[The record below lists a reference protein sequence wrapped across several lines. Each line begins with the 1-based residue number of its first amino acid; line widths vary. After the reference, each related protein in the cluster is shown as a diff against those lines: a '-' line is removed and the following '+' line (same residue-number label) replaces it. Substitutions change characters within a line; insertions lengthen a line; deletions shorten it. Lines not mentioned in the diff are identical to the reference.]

1 MFSVASFLA
10 LLALPVTGSPVEVRN
25 SPITLPMTSRL
36 AFSNVSDLLRH
47 DEALIAALTQYNAH
61 GRRDSVPL
69 TNFDWGYSVS
79 VGIGNPTRIYNLIV
93 DSASAI
99 TWVGANTQYV
109 SSTGTNIGVPVRGT
123 YQFGSFQGT
132 LFEDSMSFGTDQLSI
147 NRIRFGVASTS
158 QGFAFDGVLGIGPRG
173 LTRGILNSPEA
184 TLPTVADYL
193 VRQRTIREPI
203 VGVFFQPNGVGAP
216 LIGHG
221 EISFGGANHQR
232 YTSNIQ
238 YTAITD
244 IPPSSQ
250 YWGINQGITYGN
262 RHIHILD
269 YTAGIVN
276 CGSTF
281 LYIASDA
288 FERYQAATGGTMNAN
303 GLLQISLNQYLA
315 LHTLYFRIGLYTY
328 RFIRNAQIWPR
339 SLNYKIDGGDGDD
352 DIFLVVKRLS
362 LPTGSGLDFINGYV
376 FLQRYYAVFD
386 GSMWPRVG
394 FARTPYTVVESN

>member
-1 MFSVASFLA
+1 MFSVAFFLA

-79 VGIGNPTRIYNLIV
+79 VGIGNPTRFYNLIV

-99 TWVGANTQYV
+99 TWVGAYNQYV
-109 SSTGTNIGVPVRGT
+109 SSTGTNIGVPVGGI

-132 LFEDSMSFGTDQLSI
+132 LFEDSMTFGPDQLSI
-147 NRIRFGVASTS
+147 NGMRFGVASTS
-158 QGFAFDGVLGIGPRG
+158 EGFAFDGVLGIGPRG

-193 VRQRTIREPI
+193 VQRRAIRKPI
-203 VGVFFQPNGVGAP
+203 VGIFFQPIGVGAP
-216 LIGHG
+216 LIGGG
-221 EISFGGANHQR
+221 EISFGGANRQR
-232 YTSNIQ
+232 YTGRIE
-238 YTAITD
+238 YTD
-244 IPPSSQ
+244 ITLTPYSSQ
-250 YWGINQGITYGN
+250 YWGIDQAITYGDTP
-262 RHIHILD
+262 ILD

-276 CGSTF
+276 CGCTF

-303 GLLQISLNQYLA
+303 GLLQISFNQYLA
-315 LHTLYFRIGLYTY
+315 LHNLYFRIGEYTY
-328 RFIRNAQIWPR
+328 RFVPNAQIWPR
-339 SLNYKIDGGDGDD
+339 SLNYRIDGGDGDD
-352 DIFLVVKRLS
+352 DIFLIVKRLD

-376 FLQRYYAVFD
+376 FLQRFYAVFD
-386 GSMWPRVG
+386 GSITPRVG
-394 FARTPYTVVESN
+394 FARTLYTRDKSN